1 MLFRQIEY
9 FQAVV
14 ETSSFYEAAERCH
27 VSQSA
32 VSQQIKKLE
41 AALGVRLLDR
51 HNRTFTLTSAGEVFY
66 RRSLVLRADIE
77 QLIRETQRAGQK
89 EHPEL
94 RLGCYQGYQGQAFA
108 LAIAQ
113 LSERH
118 PALSITTTT
127 ASHEDIFRS
136 MRTDAI
142 DLVLNDQ
149 RRAFS
154 DAYHNVVLAKCEIA
168 IELSAQSPLAKL
180 DALTAKDLS
189 NLPCILVAHGA
200 QQAEEQAYCTDVLGL
215 HSEFRFAR
223 TFEEARLM
231 VLTAQGYLPV
241 DTFEDSFAPAT
252 AIERVPLVQDG
263 QPVTKNYCAFWKTSN
278 RNPYAE
284 EFAQML
290 QAAFSPTQA
299 DEP

>member
-9 FQAVV
+9 LQAVV
-14 ETSSFYEAAERCH
+14 EEKTFYEAAERCH

-32 VSQQIKKLE
+32 ISQQIKKLE
-41 AALGVRLLDR
+41 EGLGVRLLDR
-51 HNRTFTLTSAGEVFY
+51 HNRTFSLTPAGEIFY
-66 RRSLVLRADIE
+66 RRSLVLRAELE
-77 QLIRETQRAGQK
+77 QLVRETQRAGQA
-89 EHPEL
+89 EHVGL

-108 LAIAQ
+108 LTIAQ
-113 LSERH
+113 LSARH
-118 PALSITTTT
+118 PTLAITTVT
-127 ASHEDIFRS
+127 ASHEDIFRK

-154 DAYHNVVLAKCEIA
+154 DAYNNVILSECQIA

-180 DALTAKDLS
+180 PSLTASDLE

-215 HSEFRFAR
+215 RGEFRFAR

-241 DTFEDSFAPAT
+241 DTFDDSFAPAA
-252 AIERVPLVQDG
+252 AIERVPLVQDEH
-263 QPVTKNYCAFWKTSN
+263 PVTKNYCAFWKRSN
-278 RNPYAE
+278 QNPYAA
-284 EFAQML
+284 EFAEL
-290 QAAFSPTQA
+290 LKHFFA
-299 DEP
+299 